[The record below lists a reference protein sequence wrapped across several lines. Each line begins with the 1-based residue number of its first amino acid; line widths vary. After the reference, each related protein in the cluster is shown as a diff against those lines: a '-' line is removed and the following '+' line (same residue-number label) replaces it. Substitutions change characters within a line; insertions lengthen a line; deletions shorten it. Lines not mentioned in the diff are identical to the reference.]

1 MILAKRY
8 RIVGLLGRGGMGE
21 VYRAEDLKLGQPVA
35 IKFLPEEFQHDQ
47 RRLERFLNE
56 VKVAL
61 KVTHPNVCRVY
72 DIGEADGQ
80 HYISMEYVDGEDL
93 ASLLRRIGRLPGDRA
108 VQVARQLCAGLA
120 AAHEQGIL
128 HRDLKPANVMIDGR
142 GRAKIADF
150 GLASLAES
158 IDGDEA
164 RAGTPG
170 YMAPEQL
177 DGKGV
182 TVRSDLYALGLVL
195 YELFTGKQAFEAAT
209 LGDLRRL
216 HGESTP
222 TNPSS
227 HVDGLDSAVERI
239 ILRCLATEPRD
250 RPASALA
257 VFSAL
262 PGGDP
267 LAAALAAGETPSP
280 EMVADAGEVGGLR
293 PVFGVLLLVAIVV
306 GLVAILFLEGRTN
319 LIARVPL
326 DSSPAELSVAARTI
340 IGAAGWEEP
349 PVDWVHGF
357 AVDSDYLSW
366 VKDEDPS
373 PERWNLL
380 GTVMP
385 APIYFWYR
393 QSPDYL
399 VPANFVGWVSESDPQ
414 SVLSGTVDVRL
425 DPRGRLL
432 RFQAVPPQFDES
444 ERSGEPSQGQESEP
458 DWPSLFSRAGL
469 DVATFTPAAP
479 VWNPLID
486 CDARQA
492 WTGYYPDQPESS
504 IRVEVGTYRGRLVFF
519 EVIPV
524 WRIPKRM
531 ETDPEDLGARI
542 GQFIALVLL
551 VGVIIGASLLARRNV
566 RLGRGDRKGALR
578 LAAFYFLIR
587 MVEDTLRAN
596 HVPTFDE
603 AGLFWQTLRQSL
615 LVSGLVWVMYLALEP
630 YVRRLWPHTIIS
642 WSRLLDGR
650 FRDPLLGQHLLI
662 GAIAGPIV
670 WLWWK
675 VAELLRHAFDLPAAA
690 PNIGSLASLGG
701 LPRAAAGYLDVLSSG
716 LGIPVGM
723 TFFFLLLRVL
733 LRRQWAASVAFATL
747 FCVMSALGSPTPL
760 IDGFAGLGFAL
771 IVLFIMIRLGLLAFM
786 VTVMFSHWNSFVLTT
801 DFSTWYTG
809 RSLLAVLMFAA
820 LAVYGF
826 WISLAGR
833 PLFKDEIL
841 DS

>member
-1 MILAKRY
+1 MVAKRY

-35 IKFLPEEFQHDQ
+35 IKFLPKDFQQDP
-47 RRLERFLNE
+47 RRLDRFLNE

-93 ASLLRRIGRLPGDRA
+93 ASLLRRIGRLPEDKA

-120 AAHEQGIL
+120 AAHEQGFL

-158 IDGDEA
+158 IAGDEA
-164 RAGTPG
+164 RAGTPA

-177 DGKGV
+177 AGKEV

-195 YELFTGKQAFEAAT
+195 YELFTGKRAFESAT
-209 LGDLRRL
+209 PGELRRL
-216 HGESTP
+216 HPESTP

-239 ILRCLATEPRD
+239 ILRCLAREPRD

-257 VFSAL
+257 VSSAL

-280 EMVADAGEVGGLR
+280 EMVADAGDVGGLR
-293 PVFGVLLLVAIVV
+293 PVVGVTFLVAIVV
-306 GLVAILFLEGRTN
+306 GLIAILFLEGRTN
-319 LIARVPL
+319 LEARVPL
-326 DSSPAELSVAARTI
+326 DHSPAELSVAARAI

-349 PVDWVHGF
+349 PVDRVHGF
-357 AVDSDYLSW
+357 AADSDYLSW
-366 VKDEDPS
+366 VEDEDPS
-373 PERWNLL
+373 PERWNRL
-380 GTVMP
+380 GSVMP

-393 QSPDYL
+393 ESPDYL
-399 VPANFVGWVSESDPQ
+399 VPDNFVGSVSETDPW
-414 SVLSGTVDVRL
+414 SVLSGTIDIRL

-432 RFQAVPPQFDES
+432 RFQAIPPQSNES
-444 ERSGEPSQGQESEP
+444 ERSGEPSQGPEVEP
-458 DWPSLFSRAGL
+458 DWPSLFSSAGL
-469 DVATFTPAAP
+469 DVAAFTPAAP
-479 VWNPLID
+479 AWNPLID

-492 WTGYYPDQPESS
+492 WTGYYPDQPDSP
-504 IRVEVGTYRGRLVFF
+504 IRVEVGAYRGRPVFF

-524 WRIPKRM
+524 WRKPERM
-531 ETDPEDLGARI
+531 GTDPDDLGKRVA
-542 GQFIALVLL
+542 QFIGLVVL
-551 VGVIIGASLLARRNV
+551 VSVLIGASLLARRNV
-566 RLGRGDRKGALR
+566 RLGRGDRKGAFR
-578 LAAFYFLIR
+578 LAAFYFLIQ
-587 MVEDTLRAN
+587 MAMKTLLAN

-603 AGLFWQTLRQSL
+603 WSLFWQSLGQSL
-615 LVSGLVWVMYLALEP
+615 LLSGLVWVVYLALEP
-630 YVRRLWPHTIIS
+630 YVRRLWPDAIIA

-650 FRDPLLGQHLLI
+650 FRDPLLGQHVLI
-662 GAIAGPIV
+662 GAVAGPVV

-675 VAELLRHAFDLPAAA
+675 VPGLVRHALGLPAPA
-690 PNIGSLASLGG
+690 PQIGSLASLGG
-701 LPRAAAGYLDVLSSG
+701 LPPAAAGYLDVLAEG
-716 LGIPVGM
+716 LVIPVVL
-723 TFFFLLLRVL
+723 TFLFLLLRVL
-733 LRRQWAASVAFATL
+733 LRRQWAACVAFASL
-747 FCVMSALGSPTPL
+747 FAGLSALGSPTTPL
-760 IDGFAGLGFAL
+760 IGGFAGLGFGL
-771 IVLFIMIRLGLLAFM
+771 IVLFIIIRLGLLAFM
-786 VTVMFSHWNSFVLTT
+786 VTVMFSNWDSFVLTT
-801 DFSTWYTG
+801 DFSTWYAG
-809 RSLLAVLMFAA
+809 RSLLAVLVFAA
-820 LAVYGF
+820 LAIYGF
-826 WISLAGR
+826 SISLAGR